1 MKTDFLKNLGITEQ
15 SVIDAIMAENGKDIN
30 GVKANHESLETQIT
44 ELKTQLQ
51 DRDTQLADLKKSV
64 KDNEKLTQKITELEE
79 VNATSKTEYENKIA
93 SMQKMYAIENGV
105 RDAKAKNVK
114 AVMALLDM
122 EKITFNDG
130 KIDGL
135 SKQIEELT
143 KGEDTSFLFGEQK
156 PPVPSGTEPNNP
168 PSGGNK
174 NNPPSG
180 KSFSDAVA
188 AALSGNKN

>member
-15 SVIDAIMAENGKDIN
+15 SIIDAIMAENGRDIN
-30 GVKANHESLETQIT
+30 AVKSNTESLETQIND
-44 ELKTQLQ
+44 LKTQLT
-51 DRDTQLADLKKSV
+51 DRDNQLATLKDSV
-64 KDNEKLTQKITELEE
+64 KDNDKLTKKITELEE
-79 VNATSKTEYENKIA
+79 ANTNSKAEYENKIA

-130 KIDGL
+130 KLDGL
-135 SKQIEELT
+135 FKQIEDLT

-156 PPVPSGTEPNNP
+156 PPAPSGTKPNDP
-168 PSGGNK
+168 PSGGNG

-180 KSFSDAVA
+180 KSFSEAVA
-188 AALSGNKN
+188 AALSGGKH

>member
-30 GVKANHESLETQIT
+30 GVKANHEALETQVT
-44 ELKTQLQ
+44 DLKNQLQ
-51 DRDTQLADLKKSV
+51 ERDTQLAELKKSV
-64 KDNEKLTQKITELEE
+64 KDNEKLTSKITELEE
-79 VNATSKTEYENKIA
+79 ANANSKKEYEDKIA
-93 SMQKMYAIENGV
+93 GIQKIHAIENGV

-156 PPVPSGTEPNNP
+156 PPAPSGTKPNDP
-168 PSGGNK
+168 PIGGNGST
-174 NNPPSG
+174 PPSG

>member
-44 ELKTQLQ
+44 DLKTQLQ

-79 VNATSKTEYENKIA
+79 ANATSKTEYENKIA

-114 AVMALLDM
+114 AVMALLDT

-156 PPVPSGTEPNNP
+156 PPAPSGTEPNNP